1 MLDMASIQPAR
12 QPVRGDYLNDEY
24 RVIYRLINAA
34 TLSKG
39 VRVSISKRA
48 NEIKEKIES
57 LE

>member
-1 MLDMASIQPAR
+1 MASMQSAG
-12 QPVRGDYLNDEY
+12 QPVLGDNLTDEY